1 MGTALG
7 AAGSVPPM
15 GVSDSEKNEL
25 TEKSRD
31 PANQS
36 HQNLAKT
43 RKAIHATI
51 LDWRQAEGRVSV
63 WVARSGEKIQR
74 LGSRSDTPPWS
85 V

>member
-1 MGTALG
+1 
-7 AAGSVPPM
+7 M
-15 GVSDSEKNEL
+15 GVSDSVKNQL
-25 TEKSRD
+25 TKKSRD
-31 PANQS
+31 PAD
-36 HQNLAKT
+36 QNRRNLP
-43 RKAIHATI
+43 RKCKVVQVIF